1 MRHLFL
7 VAGLAAL
14 NLFAASAHGAGE
26 IPFEKAKGWD
36 IERSA
41 PGTNGSTCLM
51 SKSYKDP
58 DDGNAVNALVF
69 ALADDQAMMT
79 FIYEHWTWDKNEKVR
94 VPLMLDKR
102 VALAKHTW
110 TGDGTSLTTT
120 VPATLVPQMLAAK
133 KMILKLD
140 GADGDFDLAGFPE
153 AYESL
158 RRCDVTPVAPAPSP
172 SLPSEARIKSY
183 YLGAL
188 MEAAIK
194 ECDVATTGK
203 QRTAFDAKIQ
213 SLRREMAAIEAEIA
227 KAVAGRAEPRC
238 PGEKDKA
245 KFQAALDEFL
255 DKSPEDFAAVID
267 KRAADD
273 APGTATPKL

>member
-1 MRHLFL
+1 M
-7 VAGLAAL
+7 AP
-14 NLFAASAHGAGE
+14 AS
-26 IPFEKAKGWD
+26 FRSRKAKGWE

-41 PGTNGSTCLM
+41 PGGNGSTCLM
-51 SKSYKDP
+51 SKSYKDL
-58 DDGNAVNALVF
+58 DAAAVNALIF
-69 ALADDQAMMT
+69 GLADDQAIMT

-102 VALAKHTW
+102 VAIARHTW

-158 RRCDVTPVAPAPSP
+158 RRCDAALIASAPAPTM
-172 SLPSEARIKSY
+172 PSEARIKTY

-188 MEAAIK
+188 IEAAIE
-194 ECDVATTGK
+194 ECDVATTGR
-203 QRTAFDAKIQ
+203 QRTAFDSKIQ
-213 SLRREMAAIEAEIA
+213 VLRKEMGPIEPEIA

-245 KFQAALDEFL
+245 KFQLGLEDFIET
-255 DKSPEDFAAVID
+255 SPEDFATVID
-267 KRAADD
+267 RRTAEDPA
-273 APGTATPKL
+273 GTATPKL

>member
-1 MRHLFL
+1 
-7 VAGLAAL
+7 
-14 NLFAASAHGAGE
+14 
-26 IPFEKAKGWD
+26 
-36 IERSA
+36 
-41 PGTNGSTCLM
+41 
-51 SKSYKDP
+51 
-58 DDGNAVNALVF
+58 
-69 ALADDQAMMT
+69 
-79 FIYEHWTWDKNEKVR
+79 
-94 VPLMLDKR
+94 MLDKR
-102 VALAKHTW
+102 VAIAKHTW

-158 RRCDVTPVAPAPSP
+158 RRCDAAPIAPAPAP
-172 SLPSEARIKSY
+172 TMPSEARIKTY

-203 QRTAFDAKIQ
+203 QRTAFDTKIQ
-213 SLRREMAAIEAEIA
+213 ALRKEMGPVEAEIA
-227 KAVAGRAEPRC
+227 KAVAGCAEPRC

-245 KFQAALDEFL
+245 KFQVALEDFL

-267 KRAADD
+267 KRAAED
-273 APGTATPKL
+273 AGGTATPKL